1 VAKTLVGT
9 EAEGP
14 GLRAAIWLQG
24 CSLRCA
30 NCCNPEML
38 GAKGGVM
45 QSIDALAK
53 QLWGAQLPGG
63 PAPEVEGITIL
74 GGEPFEQAAGASAL
88 AAQAQAAGLSV
99 MVFSGYTLD
108 ELRKRQ
114 DANVDALLAH
124 CDLLV
129 DGRYRETE
137 PESTRRWIGSRNQV
151 MHFLSDRYDASEAQ
165 FRESNTVEIRFKP
178 GSLTVSGWPAASRA
192 LDPRLSRRDV
202 PKSDAP
208 KSDVPKSDT
217 PYRDE
222 KCSDE

>member
-1 VAKTLVGT
+1 VNLRVAKTLVGT

-45 QSIDALAK
+45 QSIDELAK
-53 QLWGAQLPGG
+53 QLWGPQL
-63 PAPEVEGITIL
+63 ADDELQHVEGITIL

-114 DANVDALLAH
+114 DADIDALLAH

-151 MHFLSDRYDASEAQ
+151 MHFLSDRYDAGEAQ

-192 LDPRLSRRDV
+192 LDPRLSRRDTT
-202 PKSDAP
+202 
-208 KSDVPKSDT
+208 KSDT
-217 PYRDE
+217 MSSDE
-222 KCSDE
+222 KSSDE